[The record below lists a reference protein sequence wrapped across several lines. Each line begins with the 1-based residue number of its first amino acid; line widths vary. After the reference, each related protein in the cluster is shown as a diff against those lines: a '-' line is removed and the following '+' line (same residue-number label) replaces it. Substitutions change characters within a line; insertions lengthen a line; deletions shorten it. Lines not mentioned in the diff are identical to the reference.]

1 MNRLSPQ
8 ESYADNIRHKIEE
21 RGECIVSHAE
31 VRALCAEELA
41 TTDKWN
47 AVAQLAIAERWSFT
61 FFPDGSV
68 RFARF

>member
-8 ESYADNIRHKIEE
+8 ESYVDHIRQKIGE
-21 RGECIVSHAE
+21 RGECIVSRVE

-41 TTDKWN
+41 TPNTWN
-47 AVAQLAIAERWSFT
+47 AIAGLAIAERWSFT